1 MTRRNQ
7 HYPSEL
13 RERAVRMVF
22 EVTPNYGSGPKNSPV
37 SEWSCAAAA
46 DRLGRR

>member
-13 RERAVRMVF
+13 RERAVRPLSKVF
-22 EVTPNYGSGPKNSPV
+22 PTVVE
-37 SEWSCAAAA
+37 
-46 DRLGRR
+46 